1 MERWIQDALLNWQ
14 SDKVKL
20 NPAATIA
27 EIEHVESVL
36 NFAFPEDFK
45 QLYLIVNGFDG
56 LDWQEHMFTFWP
68 LKMIVEEYDETENG
82 FIGFSDFLLK
92 SHSIGFKKKDSG
104 VFRYYQSVK
113 DQIPEYIASSFQQ
126 AVFLINSNN
135 SLIY

>member
-1 MERWIQDALLNWQ
+1 MEKWIQDALLNWQ

-92 SHSIGFKKKDSG
+92 TRTCDRLGKKNSHSVSQ
-104 VFRYYQSVK
+104 RYYRTR
-113 DQIPEYIASSFQQ
+113 SF
-126 AVFLINSNN
+126 AFFFKF
-135 SLIY
+135 YY